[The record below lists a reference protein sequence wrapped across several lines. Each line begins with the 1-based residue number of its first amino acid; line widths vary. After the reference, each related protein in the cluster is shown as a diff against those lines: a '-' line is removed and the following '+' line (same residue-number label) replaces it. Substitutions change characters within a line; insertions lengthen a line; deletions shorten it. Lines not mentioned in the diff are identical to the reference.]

1 MQEQRFAFFQPETIA
16 RNEDNEELLFDN
28 EYSVLILMCLISI
41 IKLYFKDA
49 FMEQKYR
56 LLTNFYTYFYM
67 INL

>member
-28 EYSVLILMCLISI
+28 EYSVLILICLIGI

-56 LLTNFYTYFYM
+56 LLTNFYT
-67 INL
+67 